1 MQRITITID
10 EDLLETIDSM
20 MGRRG
25 YSNRSEAVRDM
36 VRDAAARDIALP
48 DKTQCVAALGYVYD
62 HETRAL
68 AQRLTR
74 AAHDHHDLGIASL
87 HVHLDHESCM
97 EISILR
103 GTAAEVRGL
112 ADALTAQRGVR
123 HPNLHVV
130 PVRESDGRH
139 RHGERVSTHKHIHA

>member
-10 EDLLETIDSM
+10 EDLLATIDSIM
-20 MGRRG
+20 ERRG
-25 YSNRSEAVRDM
+25 YASRSEAVRDM
-36 VRDAAARDIALP
+36 VRDAAAREPALP
-48 DKTQCVAALGYVYD
+48 DTSACVAALGYVYD

-74 AAHDHHDLGIASL
+74 TAHDHHDLAVANL

-97 EISILR
+97 EISILK
-103 GTAAEVRGL
+103 GTVSAVREL

-123 HPNLHVV
+123 HANLHLV
-130 PVRESDGRH
+130 PVQVSEGRH
-139 RHGERVSTHKHIHA
+139 SHGERLTTHKHTHA